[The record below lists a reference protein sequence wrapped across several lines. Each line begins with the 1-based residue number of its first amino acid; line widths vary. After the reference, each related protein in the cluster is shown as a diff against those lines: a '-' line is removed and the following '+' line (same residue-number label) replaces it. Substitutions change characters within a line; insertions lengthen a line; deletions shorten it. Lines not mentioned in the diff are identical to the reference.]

1 MGSTSPLHQSIT
13 IRPALPS
20 DAPAIATLGGTVF
33 STTFGWSMPASDLQA
48 YLTASY
54 TTSAILKD
62 IQDPNKTILVAVPS
76 EENGGESGGGIL
88 GFVQLTEGTSEPCI
102 EGMQGPIELQRLYV
116 GLEHK
121 GRGIGRIMTEAIE
134 KIAREEK
141 KAKTI
146 WLGVWEE
153 NFSAQKVYEKLG
165 FKKIG
170 THDFVMGECVQTDWI
185 LWKDL

>member
-1 MGSTSPLHQSIT
+1 MGSTLPPHTSIT

-20 DAPAIATLGGTVF
+20 DAAAIANLGGTVF
-33 STTFGWSMPASDLQA
+33 SATFGWSMPKADLEA
-48 YLTASY
+48 YLTTSY
-54 TTSAILKD
+54 ATSAILRD
-62 IQDPNKTILVAVPS
+62 IQDPNNTVLVANSPENP
-76 EENGGESGGGIL
+76 EEIL

-102 EGMQGPIELQRLYV
+102 EGMERPVELQRLYV
-116 GLEHK
+116 GLEQK
-121 GRGIGRIMTEAIE
+121 GRGIGRMLTEAIE

-141 KAKTI
+141 KAKTM

-185 LWKDL
+185 LWKNL